1 MKTRNLA
8 KMNDINQYLD
18 DSIKTPVTKDDI
30 VKLKYFIKKA
40 K

>member
-18 DSIKTPVTKDDI
+18 DAIKTLVTKDDI
-30 VKLKYFIKKA
+30 VKLKYFM
-40 K
+40 